1 MATAAQIIANQK
13 NAQASTG
20 PRTDEGKSASSQNAL
35 KHGATSQHVV
45 LAFENPAE
53 YEAMRADL
61 FAALKPVGG
70 IEALFVEEMA
80 VAQWR
85 TMRMERIIREYTDRA
100 AYKHPSKNPMVAM
113 ADVMLSP
120 EVQKLQRY
128 ENSFRRAFDNAWKKL
143 KELQKTRQTSD
154 AQNKPKSVSAPSV
167 PASFE
172 AAPRPADPSPAA
184 SLAASRNR
192 HADGV
197 GPDRP

>member
-100 AYKHPSKNPMVAM
+100 AYKHPSWNPLVAM

-120 EVQKLQRY
+120 GLQKLQRY
-128 ENSFRRAFDNAWKKL
+128 ENGFRRVFDNSWKKL
-143 KELQKTRQTSD
+143 KELQKARQVSK
-154 AQNKPKSVSAPSV
+154 AQNEPKSSV
-167 PASFE
+167 PDPCE
-172 AAPRPADPSPAA
+172 AAPRPAEPPITA
-184 SLAASRNR
+184 SQSAPPGLSR
-192 HADGV
+192 G
-197 GPDRP
+197 GES

>member
-128 ENSFRRAFDNAWKKL
+128 ENSFRRVFDNSWKKL
-143 KELQKTRQTSD
+143 KELQKARIASST
-154 AQNKPKSVSAPSV
+154 QNKPKSAETALQPSPEPASHAAAEQACNPGHDTVPIVSAAVSTPG
-167 PASFE
+167 
-172 AAPRPADPSPAA
+172 R
-184 SLAASRNR
+184 
-192 HADGV
+192 
-197 GPDRP
+197 